1 MTGVGGKVERTW
13 PLFIGGFLGPF
24 GGSLVTTMLPE
35 LGRDLD
41 VTVELASSTLTAYL
55 VPFAALMLVS
65 GTLAE
70 RIGRRRTV
78 RVAYLVYAL
87 ASLGAVLAPNFQLF
101 FIARI
106 LQGAS
111 NAFTTPVLVGAITDA
126 VPPHRLNRSLGVF
139 GSLQAFGMA
148 ASPLAGG
155 LSAAVHW
162 RWAFV
167 VCALVAGVLF
177 FLPPPDSS
185 RATPVDSPSRWRA
198 LANRRLALAAFVAGI
213 AYLTTSGVLVLTA
226 LYAREEFGL
235 TPGLAGV
242 VVAVFGVAG
251 LLTGRRTGGWMDRFG
266 VLRVGTLVHLL
277 LGLSCAAIALTAGL
291 SRGIGVA
298 IVVALVALGGVAGT
312 AGRSTTQSLAVTSA
326 PTNRAGASSV
336 MLACQFSGSALAP
349 ILWVPIFVGSAPWLA
364 LVAAGMPALV
374 AALTLGWAWR
384 TASKMDLF

>member
-1 MTGVGGKVERTW
+1 MW

-35 LGRDLD
+35 LARDLN
-41 VTVELASSTLTAYL
+41 VSVEVASTTLTAYL
-55 VPFAALMLVS
+55 VPFAATMLVS

-70 RIGRRRTV
+70 RMGRRRTV
-78 RVAYLVYAL
+78 RMAYLVYAL
-87 ASLGAVLAPNFQLF
+87 ASVAAVVAPNFQLF
-101 FIARI
+101 FLARI

-126 VPPHRLNRSLGVF
+126 VPAQRLNRSLGVF
-139 GSLQAFGMA
+139 GSLQALGMA

-155 LSAAVHW
+155 LSAA
-162 RWAFV
+162 

-177 FLPPPDSS
+177 FLPPPDAARPAQLGSS
-185 RATPVDSPSRWRA
+185 ARWRA
-198 LANRRLALAAFVAGI
+198 LANRKLALAGFVAGV
-213 AYLTTSGVLVLTA
+213 AYLTTSGILVLTA
-226 LYAREEFGL
+226 LYARVQFDL

-266 VLRVGTLVHLL
+266 VLRVGAVVHVVM
-277 LGLSCAAIALTAGL
+277 GLACAMIALTA
-291 SRGIGVA
+291 SFIPIVGVA
-298 IVVALVALGGVAGT
+298 LLVMLVAIGGVAGT

-336 MLACQFSGSALAP
+336 MLACQFGGSALAP
-349 ILWVPIFVGSAPWLA
+349 ILWVPVFVGGAPWLA
-364 LVAAGMPALV
+364 LVVAGVPALIAGLV
-374 AALTLGWAWR
+374 LAIAWR
-384 TASKMDLF
+384 MSAPPTVAS